1 MDALWNDDFHHSAMV
16 ALTGHN
22 EAYYTDY
29 LGQPQEFISAV
40 KYGYLYQG
48 QWYKWQKKR
57 RGTPGLRLA
66 PATFITFIQNHDQI
80 ANSGR
85 GERCHVLSS
94 PGLYRAITALLLLAP
109 GTPMLFQG
117 QEFGAS
123 SPFFYFADHNAD
135 LARLVSH
142 GRKAFLK
149 QFRSLATPEIQR
161 CLENPS
167 DLETFERSKLDLSE
181 RISHAPI
188 YELHRDLLKLRRE
201 DPTFRLQR
209 CGGVDGAVLGAHAF
223 VLRFFGDDDDDRL
236 LLVNLGMDAHINPAP
251 EPLLAPPLKAQWS
264 VLWSSEAPGYGG
276 LGTASPDSREN
287 WRLPAHSAIAMKPV
301 RRSVILRKGKKTV
314 DE

>member
-1 MDALWNDDFHHSAMV
+1 M
-16 ALTGHN
+16 
-22 EAYYTDY
+22 
-29 LGQPQEFISAV
+29 
-40 KYGYLYQG
+40 
-48 QWYKWQKKR
+48 
-57 RGTPGLRLA
+57 
-66 PATFITFIQNHDQI
+66 
-80 ANSGR
+80 
-85 GERCHVLSS
+85 
-94 PGLYRAITALLLLAP
+94 LLAP

-123 SPFFYFADHNAD
+123 SPFFYFADHNPD
-135 LARLVSH
+135 LASLVSD
-142 GRKAFLK
+142 GRKGFLK
-149 QFRSLATPEIQR
+149 QFRSLATPEIQAR
-161 CLENPS
+161 LANPS

-181 RISHAPI
+181 RLSHAPI

-251 EPLLAPPLKAQWS
+251 EPLLAPPREAQWS
-264 VLWSSEAPGYGG
+264 VLWSSEAPEYGG

-301 RRSVILRKGKKTV
+301 RRSVILRKGKKRV
-314 DE
+314 DDQNSSKAGLAGQKES